1 MTREQRKRN
10 TRKNI
15 VAAITFYGILAA
27 ALVVPGIIET
37 IF

>member
-10 TRKNI
+10 RRNDI

-27 ALVVPGIIET
+27 ALIVPGIIET

>member
-10 TRKNI
+10 TRNNAI
-15 VAAITFYGILAA
+15 AAVVFYGILAA
-27 ALVVPGIIET
+27 ALLVPGIIES